1 MSECSVISAQHQFLG
16 ATDRCG
22 SAMVLNEVQSPIRL
36 TSVTFDLR
44 MFAKNI
50 TTIMPKEVTVTC
62 QLWLRTQNNP
72 HKSPNPSPT
81 LQFLRS
87 IIFTAAL
94 GSQEQLLVISILCI
108 LWNDVG
114 YVEMRDT
121 LLVYEVA

>member
-1 MSECSVISAQHQFLG
+1 
-16 ATDRCG
+16 
-22 SAMVLNEVQSPIRL
+22 
-36 TSVTFDLR
+36 
-44 MFAKNI
+44 
-50 TTIMPKEVTVTC
+50 MPKEVTVTC

-114 YVEMRDT
+114 YVDMRDT